1 VVDSRKRSTYFDAA
15 IVICKS
21 KRCLARCR
29 RRRDA
34 ASNGIVRRFVE
45 AVGESALALS
55 ARWLAMD
62 KAERIEFLSVGSQVR
77 HFGLAGVINSKKHFD
92 H

>member
-1 VVDSRKRSTYFDAA
+1 
-15 IVICKS
+15 
-21 KRCLARCR
+21 
-29 RRRDA
+29 
-34 ASNGIVRRFVE
+34 
-45 AVGESALALS
+45 
-55 ARWLAMD
+55 MD